1 MALAALHLDV
11 NWISH
16 PVVRQIVERR
26 LAAQTDES
34 WKSLAAFLDTCDSAE
49 MRNLITEAVAEDRK
63 IPNPD
68 QQLADV
74 ALKLRNQFMD
84 RQIAALT
91 QKVSQPE
98 IPEAEQTELLREREN
113 LRGQKRA
120 PLTPLEM

>member
-1 MALAALHLDV
+1 MAWAALHLDV

-16 PVVRQIVERR
+16 PVVRQIVEQR

-34 WKSLAAFLDTCDSAE
+34 WKSLAAFLGACDSAE
-49 MRNLITEAVAEDRK
+49 MRNLVTEAVAEDRK

-68 QQLADV
+68 QQITDV
-74 ALKLRNQFMD
+74 ALKLRNQFLD
-84 RQIAALT
+84 RQISALT
-91 QKVSQPE
+91 QKASQPDMS
-98 IPEAEQTELLREREN
+98 EAEQNALLREREK